1 MIIMTISA
9 ALLLVVELLMT
20 VDFISSRRKCRH
32 TPSIPSTPAPP
43 KPDARGPWFLVIE
56 WNETGRMP
64 LYIAASS
71 IQGISY
77 NTSGKVTVRLTNGQ
91 SKTYHEVF
99 RFYFVAGSQIEGL
112 PWSEDSGSDENENE
126 NENNDD

>member
-1 MIIMTISA
+1 MAVET
-9 ALLLVVELLMT
+9 ALFVVAMVLMT
-20 VDFISSRRKCRH
+20 VYFILSRHNRRH

-43 KPDARGPWFLVIE
+43 KPDARGPWFLMIE
-56 WNETGRMP
+56 WSETGRMP

-91 SKTYHEVF
+91 SKAYIGVF
-99 RFYFVAGSQIEGL
+99 RFYFVAGSQVHPTFRVI
-112 PWSEDSGSDENENE
+112 DCR
-126 NENNDD
+126 